1 MKQFTI
7 ENQGI
12 QTFLVYHLKEEELID
27 EVCYD
32 MVHGNQIPGI
42 LPMFLSTSDG
52 KRMLKYN
59 ISSRISLDDFFHGV
73 VNRNG
78 FLSVFS
84 AVVNTLVVCDEY
96 TLDTNYF
103 MLDSQHIFV
112 NIGTREAELLYIPVI
127 HRKEPVDLI
136 FFFKNMVFQTQFDPS
151 ENAGYVVEII
161 KYLDDADRFSIQGLK
176 KKVDEIIKEN
186 EPGLQVFEA
195 GRAKVKPLHYE
206 YATQPEPA
214 QANWRGPDS
223 KNVVET
229 SVLSSQMSN
238 EEEKQ
243 SLNPEKKDVVEKKK
257 RKIRDIFTNR
267 KGKKS
272 SVDITELWIQQEAA
286 AVLAEVDMVKNT
298 SSEDTLDE
306 KKVFGA
312 PAYIV
317 REKTQERVKLDKQIL
332 KIGKERSFVD
342 YCIMDNPT
350 ISRSHA
356 NIVAENGEYY
366 IMDMNSKNHTF
377 VNGRMIHSGD
387 RVKLI
392 HGSKIKLSD
401 EEFQFYL
408 ES

>member
-12 QTFLVYHLKEEELID
+12 QTFLVYYLKEEELID

-32 MVHGNQIPGI
+32 MVHGNQISGM
-42 LPMFLSTSDG
+42 LPMFFSTSDG

-59 ISSRISLDDFFHGV
+59 ISSRISLEDFFHGV

-84 AVVNTLVVCDEY
+84 AVVNTLVTCDEY
-96 TLDTNYF
+96 TLDINYF
-103 MLDSQHIFV
+103 ILDSQHIFV
-112 NIGTREAELLYIPVI
+112 NIGNREAELLYIPVI

-136 FFFKNMVFQTQFDPS
+136 FFFKNIVFQTQFDPS

-161 KYLDDADRFSIQGLK
+161 KYLEDTDRFSIQGLK

-186 EPGLQVFEA
+186 EPGLQVFKA
-195 GRAKVKPLHYE
+195 GRAKVKPFHYE
-206 YATQPEPA
+206 YAAQPEPA
-214 QANWRGPDS
+214 QANWQGADS

-229 SVLSSQMSN
+229 SVLFSQVSN

-243 SLNPEKKDVVEKKK
+243 SLNPEKKK
-257 RKIRDIFTNR
+257 RKIKDIFTNR

-272 SVDITELWIQQEAA
+272 SVDITELWIQQEAE
-286 AVLAEVDMVKNT
+286 AVLAEADMAQNT

-306 KKVFGA
+306 KKVFEVS
-312 PAYIV
+312 AYIV
-317 REKTQERVKLDKQIL
+317 REKTQEHVKLDKKIL

-392 HGSKIKLSD
+392 HGSKIRLSD